1 MKNILPVIYFTLL
14 CLLFTPFLASS
25 DKGISPE
32 EAPVKEEETESAPVT
47 VTEQPVQEEELK
59 TGKISGKVIDESGTP
74 AAGVDVACVDDKG
87 VIIVSTV
94 TDENGNYVFE
104 NIEKGEYIISVSYS
118 GFTSPIEIK
127 FDDKE
132 ELPANP
138 SGLKVWEIGRDIDPN
153 SYIYAR
159 WNQMRVSISRDA
171 ISYKCEL
178 YEAGNEIPLV
188 QYPDIKQSFCEFGN
202 LKEDTAYEVR
212 VYSKNSI
219 GYSASYTSATIRTEN
234 KAPLS
239 PFGLGVTYA
248 KNNRVDL
255 IWDSSRE
262 DDLKGYII
270 QIKKEKDSY
279 LYYSKEGLTP
289 TRSRAF
295 IIEKTENGLMSY
307 SITDRLQDRT
317 PILDNATFYSFRV
330 FSIDEKG
337 VYSKPSTA
345 VKGIILE
352 DTVPPNPPYGIK
364 YEFKGKDILRLSWK
378 SDDKDVEKF
387 ILYYGVKKDRWDG
400 VVSTDK
406 NFYELIIDSERL
418 RDEELFITIKAV
430 DRSGNESGYKPVMRS
445 TTVSKPER
453 VTEDIVL
460 SANNI
465 YKDYSVA
472 VREPASVKKKK
483 ITVQKPVYQKTYG
496 FSTLKE
502 KGFIVKKGE
511 TAVVTG
517 KITVPENKLIE
528 VMDGGSLI
536 IKDAKISA
544 VGGKWGGIQYKRG
557 ASGSIRNTAVSD
569 AVIGI
574 TIFNNE
580 KGIKLNN
587 VEITGSIEVGIYI
600 KNSSAELSFLT
611 VRNNNIGLY
620 IENSNVAMSNFLIDN
635 NEKGILS
642 NNYRLNITNS
652 QFNNNRVYG
661 IRLYGGGKIVKCSV
675 KNNLAGIVL
684 EAGKGSAELY
694 ETVIELNRMDGIV
707 VNATNIEIRQNLI
720 SNNGR
725 HGIYLKENSNPVIF
739 ENDIINNKD
748 YAVIG
753 GGKVTRCFIAYNNG
767 SAYVDDTG
775 EKGKPDS
782 IFSSSSSGIL
792 KQIFNVDYINDLTLS
807 SVLRY

>member
-1 MKNILPVIYFTLL
+1 
-14 CLLFTPFLASS
+14 
-25 DKGISPE
+25 
-32 EAPVKEEETESAPVT
+32 
-47 VTEQPVQEEELK
+47 
-59 TGKISGKVIDESGTP
+59 
-74 AAGVDVACVDDKG
+74 
-87 VIIVSTV
+87 
-94 TDENGNYVFE
+94 
-104 NIEKGEYIISVSYS
+104 
-118 GFTSPIEIK
+118 
-127 FDDKE
+127 
-132 ELPANP
+132 
-138 SGLKVWEIGRDIDPN
+138 
-153 SYIYAR
+153 
-159 WNQMRVSISRDA
+159 
-171 ISYKCEL
+171 
-178 YEAGNEIPLV
+178 
-188 QYPDIKQSFCEFGN
+188 
-202 LKEDTAYEVR
+202 
-212 VYSKNSI
+212 
-219 GYSASYTSATIRTEN
+219 
-234 KAPLS
+234 
-239 PFGLGVTYA
+239 
-248 KNNRVDL
+248 
-255 IWDSSRE
+255 
-262 DDLKGYII
+262 
-270 QIKKEKDSY
+270 
-279 LYYSKEGLTP
+279 
-289 TRSRAF
+289 
-295 IIEKTENGLMSY
+295 
-307 SITDRLQDRT
+307 
-317 PILDNATFYSFRV
+317 
-330 FSIDEKG
+330 
-337 VYSKPSTA
+337 
-345 VKGIILE
+345 
-352 DTVPPNPPYGIK
+352 
-364 YEFKGKDILRLSWK
+364 
-378 SDDKDVEKF
+378 
-387 ILYYGVKKDRWDG
+387 
-400 VVSTDK
+400 
-406 NFYELIIDSERL
+406 
-418 RDEELFITIKAV
+418 
-430 DRSGNESGYKPVMRS
+430 
-445 TTVSKPER
+445 
-453 VTEDIVL
+453 
-460 SANNI
+460 
-465 YKDYSVA
+465 VA
-472 VREPASVKKKK
+472 VRDLASVKKKK

-511 TAVVTG
+511 TAALTG

-580 KGIKLNN
+580 KGIRLNN

-600 KNSSAELSFLT
+600 KNSSVELSFLT

-620 IENSNVAMSNFLIDN
+620 VENSNVAMSNSIIEN

-782 IFSSSSSGIL
+782 IFSSSSSGML